1 MQEQRVYPIE
11 FNPDS
16 GFKGELN
23 ELVIPAGSK
32 VVGKKLVEL
41 GIPQECLIVLIVRG
55 NEYILPSGATSLAG
69 GDTLLVLSD
78 KETFARIVSE
88 INTKG
93 QDDKPGNK
101 SIGEIPPSI

>member
-1 MQEQRVYPIE
+1 
-11 FNPDS
+11 
-16 GFKGELN
+16 GELN